1 MSRRTLSC
9 REDDDNQ
16 EMTMPLRQATPS
28 QLGSI
33 KGAIGRLG
41 ERGDAGRALRAYLAE
56 QLDVENADQSIRCAM
71 KNLEAAI
78 REMRDQLRSIM
89 H

>member
-1 MSRRTLSC
+1 
-9 REDDDNQ
+9 
-16 EMTMPLRQATPS
+16 MPLRQASPS

-33 KGAIGRLG
+33 KRAIDRLG
-41 ERGDAGRALRAYLAE
+41 ERGDAGRALRAYLSH
-56 QLDVENADQSIRCAM
+56 QLDDDNADQSIRCGL

-78 REMRDQLRSIM
+78 REMRDELRSIM